1 MHTYSPLTEVLLSIT
16 RSLSLCMQMIDSKG
30 RPDDLVARETWR
42 RYLLRNDRC
51 HSHASLP
58 LLSLSL
64 SH

>member
-1 MHTYSPLTEVLLSIT
+1 MHTYSPLTEVLLSIAPVV
-16 RSLSLCMQMIDSKG
+16 QMIDSKG

-51 HSHASLP
+51 HCHHLAP
-58 LLSLSL
+58 TPL